1 MKKHQHLYNINM
13 NSYLTFFYY
22 ILFEP
27 DFSLKVLKEN
37 FIFKFFI
44 INLILLYI
52 FFFNYSLFFEGN
64 KNIGYLF
71 FDAFI
76 KLLNL
81 TFILFIF
88 SNLIHFFAGL
98 FNYEGKI
105 KNLFLLSF
113 FSFSPLILLNPIL
126 FLKKY
131 IFFSAY
137 IIIFFWLLWILIKII
152 KINYS
157 ITFTKTIILI
167 LISLFIPIIFFM
179 ILFTLN
185 LTKIIYNLL

>member
-1 MKKHQHLYNINM
+1 M